1 MYMLSIIFK
10 KIFIASFLA
19 YSTLASSQTLNLVCV
34 GSKTVND
41 PNGQIFSVENF
52 KQTYVFQDGKIGGN
66 APQKINENTLSYNLS
81 QKEDHKCKN
90 FCDHNVILNSLTR
103 DVLDTNYSIE
113 NGIKKYWKFKGVCSF
128 N

>member
-1 MYMLSIIFK
+1 MLSIIFK
-10 KIFIASFLA
+10 RTFIASFLA
-19 YSTLASSQTLNLVCV
+19 FSTLVLSQTFNLVCI
-34 GSKTVND
+34 GSKTVNAS
-41 PNGQIFSVENF
+41 NGQIFSVENF

-66 APQKINENTLSYNLS
+66 APQKINENTLRYNLS

-90 FCDHNVILNSLTR
+90 FCDHNVILNNLTR

-113 NGIKKYWKFKGVCSF
+113 NGIKKYWEFKGLCSF

>member
-1 MYMLSIIFK
+1 MLSKIFK
-10 KIFIASFLA
+10 RTFIASFLA
-19 YSTLASSQTLNLVCV
+19 YSTLVSSQTFNLVCI
-34 GSKTVND
+34 GSKTVNAS
-41 PNGQIFSVENF
+41 NGQIFSMGNF

-66 APQKINENTLSYNLS
+66 APQRINENTLNYNLS

-113 NGIKKYWKFKGVCSF
+113 NGTKKYWEFKGLCSF

>member
-1 MYMLSIIFK
+1 MLSKIFK
-10 KIFIASFLA
+10 KTFIASFLA
-19 YSTLASSQTLNLVCV
+19 YSTLASSQTFNLVCV
-34 GSKTVND
+34 GSKAVND

-52 KQTYVFQDGKIGGN
+52 KQTYIFQDGKIGGN

-90 FCDHNVILNSLTR
+90 FCDHNFIINSLTR

-113 NGIKKYWKFKGVCSF
+113 NGIKKYWEFKGLCSL

>member
-1 MYMLSIIFK
+1 MLSIIFK
-10 KIFIASFLA
+10 GIFIASFLA
-19 YSTLASSQTLNLVCV
+19 YSTLASSQTFNLVCV

-52 KQTYVFQDGKIGGN
+52 KQTYIFQDGKIGGN

-113 NGIKKYWKFKGVCSF
+113 NGIKKSWEFKGLCLF

>member
-1 MYMLSIIFK
+1 MLSIIFK
-10 KIFIASFLA
+10 RTFIASFLA
-19 YSTLASSQTLNLVCV
+19 FSTLVFSQTFNLVCI
-34 GSKTVND
+34 GSKTVNAS
-41 PNGQIFSVENF
+41 NGQIFSVENF

-66 APQKINENTLSYNLS
+66 APQKINENTLRYNLS

-90 FCDHNVILNSLTR
+90 FCDHNVMLNSLTR

-113 NGIKKYWKFKGVCSF
+113 NGIKKYWEFKGLCSF

>member
-1 MYMLSIIFK
+1 MLSKIFK
-10 KIFIASFLA
+10 RIFIASCLA
-19 YSTLASSQTLNLVCV
+19 YSTLASSQTLNLVCI

-41 PNGQIFSVENF
+41 FNGQIFSVENF
-52 KQTYVFQDGKIGGN
+52 KQTYIFQDGKIGGN
-66 APQKINENTLSYNLS
+66 APKKINENTFSYNLS

-90 FCDHNVILNSLTR
+90 FCDHNVTLNSLTR

-113 NGIKKYWKFKGVCSF
+113 NGTKKYWEFKGLCSF

>member
-1 MYMLSIIFK
+1 MLSIILK
-10 KIFIASFLA
+10 RIFIASFLA
-19 YSTLASSQTLNLVCV
+19 YSTLASSQTFNLVCV

-52 KQTYVFQDGKIGGN
+52 KQTYVFKDGKIGGN

-113 NGIKKYWKFKGVCSF
+113 NGIKKYWKFKGVCSL

>member
-1 MYMLSIIFK
+1 MLSKIFK
-10 KIFIASFLA
+10 RTFIASFLA
-19 YSTLASSQTLNLVCV
+19 YSTLASSQTFNLVCI
-34 GSKTVND
+34 GSKTVNAS
-41 PNGQIFSVENF
+41 NGQIFSVENF

-66 APQKINENTLSYNLS
+66 APQKVNENTLSYNLS
-81 QKEDHKCKN
+81 QKEDRKCKN

-113 NGIKKYWKFKGVCSF
+113 NGIKKYWEFKGLCSI

>member
-1 MYMLSIIFK
+1 MLSKIFK
-10 KIFIASFLA
+10 RTFIASFLA
-19 YSTLASSQTLNLVCV
+19 YSTLASSQTFNLVCI
-34 GSKTVND
+34 GSKTVNAS
-41 PNGQIFSVENF
+41 NGQIFSVENF

-66 APQKINENTLSYNLS
+66 APQKINENTLIYNLR

-113 NGIKKYWKFKGVCSF
+113 NGIKKYWEFKGVCSF

>member
-1 MYMLSIIFK
+1 MLSKIFK
-10 KIFIASFLA
+10 RIFIASCLA
-19 YSTLASSQTLNLVCV
+19 YSTLASSQTLNLVCI

-41 PNGQIFSVENF
+41 SNGQIFSVENF
-52 KQTYVFQDGKIGGN
+52 KQTYIFQGGKIGGN
-66 APQKINENTLSYNLS
+66 APKKINENTLSYNLS

-113 NGIKKYWKFKGVCSF
+113 NGTKKYWEFKGLCSF

>member
-41 PNGQIFSVENF
+41 SNGQIFSVENF

-66 APQKINENTLSYNLS
+66 APQKINENTLRYNLS

-90 FCDHNVILNSLTR
+90 FCDHNVILNGLTR

-113 NGIKKYWKFKGVCSF
+113 NGIKKYWEFKGVCSF

>member
-1 MYMLSIIFK
+1 MLSTIFK
-10 KIFIASFLA
+10 GIFIASFLA
-19 YSTLASSQTLNLVCV
+19 YSTLASSQTFNLVCV

-52 KQTYVFQDGKIGGN
+52 KQTYIFQDGKIGGN

-113 NGIKKYWKFKGVCSF
+113 NGIKKSWEFKGLCLF

>member
-1 MYMLSIIFK
+1 MLSIIFK
-10 KIFIASFLA
+10 RIFITSFLA
-19 YSTLASSQTLNLVCV
+19 YSTLASSQTFNIVCV

-41 PNGQIFSVENF
+41 RNGQIFSVENF

-66 APQKINENTLSYNLS
+66 APQKINETTLSYNLS

>member
-1 MYMLSIIFK
+1 MLSKIFER
-10 KIFIASFLA
+10 IFIASFLA
-19 YSTLASSQTLNLVCV
+19 YSTLASSQTFNLVCI

-41 PNGQIFSVENF
+41 SNGQIFSVENF
-52 KQTYVFQDGKIGGN
+52 KQTYIFQDGKIDGN
-66 APQKINENTLSYNLS
+66 APKKINENTLSYNLS
-81 QKEDHKCKN
+81 KKEDHKCKN

-113 NGIKKYWKFKGVCSF
+113 NGTKKYWEFKGLCSS

>member
-1 MYMLSIIFK
+1 MVEKHIE
-10 KIFIASFLA
+10 
-19 YSTLASSQTLNLVCV
+19 
-34 GSKTVND
+34 
-41 PNGQIFSVENF
+41 NGQTFSEV
-52 KQTYVFQDGKIGGN
+52 TLLN

-113 NGIKKYWKFKGVCSF
+113 NGIKKYWEFKGLCSF

>member
-1 MYMLSIIFK
+1 MRSKIFK
-10 KIFIASFLA
+10 RIFIANCLA
-19 YSTLASSQTLNLVCV
+19 YSTLASSQTFNLVCI

-52 KQTYVFQDGKIGGN
+52 KQTYIFQDGKIGGN
-66 APQKINENTLSYNLS
+66 VPKKINENTLSYNLS

-113 NGIKKYWKFKGVCSF
+113 NGTKKYWEFKGLCSF

>member
-1 MYMLSIIFK
+1 MLSKIFK
-10 KIFIASFLA
+10 RILIASCLA
-19 YSTLASSQTLNLVCV
+19 YSTLAFSQTFNLVCI

-52 KQTYVFQDGKIGGN
+52 KQTYIFQDGKIGGK
-66 APQKINENTLSYNLS
+66 APKKINENTLSYNLS

-90 FCDHNVILNSLTR
+90 FCDHNVTLNSLTR

-113 NGIKKYWKFKGVCSF
+113 NGTKKYWEFKGLCSF

>member
-1 MYMLSIIFK
+1 MLSKIFK
-10 KIFIASFLA
+10 RIFIASFLA
-19 YSTLASSQTLNLVCV
+19 YSALASSQTFNLVCV

-52 KQTYVFQDGKIGGN
+52 KQTYVFQDGRIGGN

-81 QKEDHKCKN
+81 QKEDRKCKN
-90 FCDHNVILNSLTR
+90 FCDHNVILNNLTR

-113 NGIKKYWKFKGVCSF
+113 NGIKKYWEFKGLCSF

>member
-1 MYMLSIIFK
+1 MLSTIFK
-10 KIFIASFLA
+10 GIFIASFLA

-52 KQTYVFQDGKIGGN
+52 KQTYIFQDGKIGGN
-66 APQKINENTLSYNLS
+66 APQKINEHTLSYNLS